1 MALSFRYRLQAYGG
15 SRRNRY
21 ACPGCGQA
29 HQFTRWL
36 DTQTGEQLPAEFGRC
51 NRIDQCGY
59 SRSPYEPGP
68 GGQSYAAAQASAA
81 TADVTNRL
89 RSRILPPAPPLCVIP
104 EQVVQQSL
112 RAYERN
118 SFAHFLQT
126 RFGAG
131 IAADLLHRFEIG
143 TSTHWPGATV
153 FWQRDEWDRV
163 RGGQVVLFDAQG
175 HTVKQRRGDGTA
187 YRCTTWVHTALAQR
201 CQQQGIAQPTW
212 LTRYLDPANQV
223 AKSPSLYGLRQ
234 LATIPSDQ
242 PIGLV
247 EAPKTAVVCTG
258 YLPSVTWLAVGSL
271 SQLTSVRLHPLKA
284 YPLTLYP
291 DASVTGH
298 AYNHWMTK
306 AAALRQQGFK
316 LCVSSLLE
324 QKTTSAQQLAGYD
337 LADVLLDQWPGYPP
351 SWDSLEVN

>member
-1 MALSFRYRLQAYGG
+1 MAISYRYQLQAYAG

-21 ACPGCGQA
+21 TCPGCGRA

-51 NRIDQCGY
+51 NRVDQCGY
-59 SRSPYEPGP
+59 SRSPYEVGP
-68 GGQSYAAAQASAA
+68 AGTSYASAQRAADSAEITARSQPRASQ
-81 TADVTNRL
+81 
-89 RSRILPPAPPLCVIP
+89 PPPPPLCVIP
-104 EQVVQQSL
+104 EPVVQQSL

-118 SFAHFLQT
+118 GFAHFLQSH
-126 RFGAG
+126 FGAG
-131 IAADLLHRFEIG
+131 VAADLLQRFEIG
-143 TSTHWPGATV
+143 TSAHWPGATV
-153 FWQRDEWDRV
+153 FWQRDECGRV
-163 RGGQVVLFDAQG
+163 RGGQVVLFDTQG
-175 HTVKQRRGDGTA
+175 HTVKQPRTDGTA

-201 CQQQGIAQPTW
+201 CRQQGADQPAW
-212 LTRYLDPANQV
+212 LTRYLDPANRV

-234 LATIPSDQ
+234 LATAPVGQ

-258 YLPSVTWLAVGSL
+258 YLPDVTWLAVGSL
-271 SQLTSVRLHPLKA
+271 NQLTSERLRPLKA

-298 AYNHWMTK
+298 AHAHWTAK
-306 AAALRQQGFK
+306 ADGLRQQGFT
-316 LCVSSLLE
+316 LRVSAMLE
-324 QKTTSAQQLAGYD
+324 QALHPSQQLAGYD

-351 SWDSLEVN
+351 SWDSS